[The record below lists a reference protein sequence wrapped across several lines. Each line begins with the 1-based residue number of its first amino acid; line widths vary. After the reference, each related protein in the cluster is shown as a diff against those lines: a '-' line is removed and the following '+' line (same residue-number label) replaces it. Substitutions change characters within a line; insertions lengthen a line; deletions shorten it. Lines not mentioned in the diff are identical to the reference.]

1 MVFSPGRVRHPD
13 RYGSSDQT
21 EFHVSP
27 DLAAIE
33 PELDRHFGRG
43 RRPSHRTSIGRQVFR
58 AVFYSLLIGAI
69 TGLPLAWQLGDKN
82 TKEMIAAWAIP
93 VGQWLSVST
102 TKSPPAAAEAV
113 SKIPDRAAAFDA
125 FGSPQP
131 ARNAQAAPA
140 PAPASAPAPVPPGSA
155 QELQRQLETI
165 AGDLAAVRRLA
176 EQLAARQNQ
185 MAQDLAT
192 LQAAERDVSQKLS
205 AASQPPA
212 RPPPPHRNAPKP
224 LPLAAP
230 PQSSSAPLP
239 AARPQEPLP
248 PPPSQ

>member
-1 MVFSPGRVRHPD
+1 MVFSPSRVRDPD
-13 RYGSSDQT
+13 RYGPSDAT

-43 RRPSHRTSIGRQVFR
+43 RRPGRRTSIGRQVFR

-69 TGLPLAWQLGDKN
+69 AGLPLAWQLGDKN

-93 VGQWLSVST
+93 VGQWLSVSS
-102 TKSPPAAAEAV
+102 TKSPPAAAETV
-113 SKIPDRAAAFDA
+113 SKISDRAAAFDA
-125 FGSPQP
+125 FNSLQA
-131 ARNAQAAPA
+131 ARNAQSAPA
-140 PAPASAPAPVPPGSA
+140 PAPASGPAPLPAGSA
-155 QELQRQLETI
+155 QEVQRQLETI

-205 AASQPPA
+205 AASQPPVHA
-212 RPPPPHRNAPKP
+212 PPHKNTTKP

-230 PQSSSAPLP
+230 PPSSSTPLP
-239 AARPQEPLP
+239 AAGPQEPP
-248 PPPSQ
+248 PPASSQ

>member
-1 MVFSPGRVRHPD
+1 MVFSPSRVRHPD
-13 RYGSSDQT
+13 RYGSSDPA

-43 RRPSHRTSIGRQVFR
+43 RRPGNRTSIARQAFR
-58 AVFYSLLIGAI
+58 AVFYSLVIGAVA
-69 TGLPLAWQLGDKN
+69 GLPLAWQLGDKN
-82 TKEMIAAWAIP
+82 TKEMIAAWATP
-93 VGQWLSVST
+93 VGEWLSVST
-102 TKSPPAAAEAV
+102 TKSPPAAAGTV

-125 FGSPQP
+125 FSSPQAP
-131 ARNAQAAPA
+131 RNAQAAPA
-140 PAPASAPAPVPPGSA
+140 PAPASAPAPVPAGSA
-155 QELQRQLETI
+155 QEVQRQLETI

-205 AASQPPA
+205 AASQPPVHA
-212 RPPPPHRNAPKP
+212 APHKNTPKP

-230 PQSSSAPLP
+230 PPSSSAPLP

-248 PPPSQ
+248 PASSQ

>member
-1 MVFSPGRVRHPD
+1 MVFSPSRVRHPD
-13 RYGSSDQT
+13 RYGSADPA

-43 RRPSHRTSIGRQVFR
+43 RRSSNRPSIGRQLFR

-69 TGLPLAWQLGDKN
+69 AGLPLAWQLGDTN
-82 TKEMIAAWAIP
+82 TKDMIAAWATPI
-93 VGQWLSVST
+93 GQWLSVSP
-102 TKSPPAAAEAV
+102 TKSPPATAEMV
-113 SKIPDRAAAFDA
+113 SKISDRAAAFDA
-125 FGSPQP
+125 FNSPQA

-140 PAPASAPAPVPPGSA
+140 PAPAPIAAGSA
-155 QELQRQLETI
+155 QEVQRQLETI

-192 LQAAERDVSQKLS
+192 LQAAERDVNQKLS
-205 AASQPPA
+205 AASQPPVHA
-212 RPPPPHRNAPKP
+212 PPHKNTPKP

-230 PQSSSAPLP
+230 PPPSSAPLP
-239 AARPQEPLP
+239 AAARPQEPP
-248 PPPSQ
+248 PPPSSQ